1 MLLYVALHFT
11 SGVLFFVILPPT
23 VVLCVGLDFTDD
35 ALSFFPFLSFLGV
48 GVLTIG
54 DVGGDS
60 GFLSDDPDD
69 ADGGGDD
76 SPSESSFASSVS
88 ASVSFSVSAS
98 VSPSASSGQ

>member
-1 MLLYVALHFT
+1 LWA
-11 SGVLFFVILPPT
+11 
-23 VVLCVGLDFTDD
+23 GLDFTGD
-35 ALSFFPFLSFLGV
+35 ALSFFPFFFFSLGV
-48 GVLTIG
+48 GVLTMG

-69 ADGGGDD
+69 ADCGGDD

>member
-1 MLLYVALHFT
+1 MVLYVALHFT
-11 SGVLFFVILPPT
+11 SGVLFFLTLPPT
-23 VVLCVGLDFTDD
+23 VVLCAGLDFTGD

-60 GFLSDDPDD
+60 GFSSANSDD
-69 ADGGGDD
+69 ADGAGDD

-88 ASVSFSVSAS
+88 SSVSFPVSAS